1 MKIQISGII
10 SEEDLSTETMQSQ
23 WQWQLELRSGFP
35 SPHWPQSPPLTP
47 NLPAPF
53 VTRVVPAGG

>member
-10 SEEDLSTETMQSQ
+10 SEEDPGTETLQSQ
-23 WQWQLELRSGFP
+23 WQWQVELRSGFS

-47 NLPAPF
+47 SVPAPF
-53 VTRVVPAGG
+53 VTHMVPAGC